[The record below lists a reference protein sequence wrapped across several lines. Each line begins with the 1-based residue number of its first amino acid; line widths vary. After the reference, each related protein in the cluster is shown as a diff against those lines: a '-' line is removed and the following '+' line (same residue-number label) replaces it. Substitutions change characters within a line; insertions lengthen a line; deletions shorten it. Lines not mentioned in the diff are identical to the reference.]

1 MKDELRKLKSIR
13 SKIASLVIACT
24 AVAAVAVSVIS
35 FAYSNT
41 IIKDDSTEI
50 INDSCV
56 KTAADIDAYLMR
68 IEQSVDT
75 LADYALA
82 NLTDLD
88 AFKSSDEYVDRYTD
102 VIAPVLLSAAEHT
115 NGAMSAYIRYNPDFA
130 YPTSGMFYMRSSADK
145 PYDIVPNTD
154 FSVYEKTDL
163 NHVGWYYIPVNNGKP
178 TWMSP
183 YFNDNVKVYMI
194 SYVVPLFKNGES
206 IGILGMDINFS
217 VIEEIAN
224 IEMLYDGAESFI
236 IDDSNQILYHKNI
249 EYGTMLE
256 DLDPDGGTKA
266 ICDSLIDKTGKDLI
280 DMSYGGQDYLSSYK
294 LLRNDMTMIVAVPS
308 DKVNLRRNELFIS
321 ILAASLVII
330 IIAAVIAFVMVSN
343 ISRPIAQ
350 LTDTA
355 KRIAEGDLNAV
366 LNVKSKDE
374 IGDLAEN
381 FSLTVKKLHNYVDYI
396 NEISSVLNEI
406 AVGNLNFELT
416 KDYAGDFEKI
426 KNSLLNISATL
437 NQTISDIR
445 TAAEQVSAGS
455 EQVSM
460 GAQSLAQ
467 SSTEQTTSI
476 QSLSMSIENLTQDV
490 TQNNESIQGAFR
502 AMETA
507 AESINA
513 SSRDMNE
520 MHSAMNAISEASE
533 KISDIVKT
541 VDDIASQTNIL
552 AINAAIEA
560 ARAGEAGSGFA
571 VVAGE
576 IQTLASRT
584 TSATNEI
591 NNLVDNVMSTVK
603 NGRQISEKADSSIKD
618 VAGTAET
625 VKSALSDIAESS
637 KKQSLSIENINTNIQ
652 QINSVVQNNSATAE
666 ESAAASEE
674 MNSQAQLLHKRIGIF
689 KLRK

>member
-1 MKDELRKLKSIR
+1 MITLRSIK
-13 SKIASLVIACT
+13 SKIAALVIACT
-24 AVAAVAVSVIS
+24 TAAAVAVSVIS
-35 FAYSNT
+35 FANSNAL
-41 IIKDDSTEI
+41 IKDDSTEI

-75 LADYALA
+75 LADYAIA
-82 NLTDLD
+82 NLTDFE
-88 AFKSSDEYVDRYTD
+88 AFKSSDEYVDQYTD
-102 VIAPVLLSAAEHT
+102 TIAPVLLSAAQHT

-130 YPTSGMFYMRSSADK
+130 YPTSGMFYMRNSAND
-145 PYDIVPNTD
+145 PYLVVPNTD

-163 NHVGWYYIPVNNGKP
+163 NHVGWYYIPVNNGEP

-206 IGILGMDINFS
+206 VGILGMDINFS
-217 VIEEIAN
+217 VIEEIAD
-224 IEMLYDGAESFI
+224 IKMLYDDAEAFI
-236 IDDSNQILYHKNI
+236 IDDGNQILYHKNI
-249 EYGTMLE
+249 EYGTMLNE
-256 DLDPDGGTKA
+256 LDPDGGTKA
-266 ICDSLIDKTGKDLI
+266 LCDSLVEKTGSELI
-280 DMSYGGQDYLSSYK
+280 EMSYGGREYLSSYQ
-294 LLRNDMTMIVAVPS
+294 LLRNDMTIIAAVPA

-330 IIAAVIAFVMVSN
+330 VIAAVVAFIMVSN

-350 LTDTA
+350 LTETA
-355 KRIAEGDLNAV
+355 KKIAEGDLNAS
-366 LNVKSKDE
+366 LNVNSRDE
-374 IGDLAEN
+374 IGVLAEN
-381 FSLTVKKLHNYVDYI
+381 FSSTVSKLHDYVDYI
-396 NEISSVLNEI
+396 TEISSVLNEI
-406 AVGNLNFELT
+406 AVGNLAFELT
-416 KDYAGDFEKI
+416 KDYAGDFSRI
-426 KNSLLNISATL
+426 KDSLLNISDTL
-437 NQTISDIR
+437 NHTISDISS
-445 TAAEQVSAGS
+445 AAEQVSSGS

-476 QSLSMSIENLTQDV
+476 QALSLSIENLTADV
-490 TQNNESIQGAFR
+490 TQNNESIHGAFQ

-507 AESINA
+507 AASINA
-513 SSRDMNE
+513 SSKDMND

-533 KISDIVKT
+533 KISDIVRT

-576 IQTLASRT
+576 IQTLASST
-584 TSATNEI
+584 TAATNEI

-603 NGRQISEKADSSIKD
+603 NGREISEKADRSIRE
-618 VAGTAET
+618 VAGTAEV
-625 VKSALSDIAESS
+625 VKTALSDIADSS
-637 KKQSLSIENINTNIQ
+637 EKQSLSIEDINTNIQ
-652 QINSVVQNNSATAE
+652 QISSVVQNNSATAE

-674 MNSQAQLLHKRIGIF
+674 MNSQAQMLHKRISIF

>member
-1 MKDELRKLKSIR
+1 MKNLKSIKA
-13 SKIASLVIACT
+13 KIALLVIACT
-24 AVAAVAVSVIS
+24 TVAAAAISVIS
-35 FAYSNT
+35 FANSNAL
-41 IIKDDSTEI
+41 IKDDSTEI

-82 NLTDLD
+82 NLTDFD
-88 AFKSSDEYVDRYTD
+88 AFKSSDEYVDQYTD
-102 VIAPVLLSAAEHT
+102 TIAPVLLSAAQHT
-115 NGAMSAYIRYNPDFA
+115 DGAMSAYIRYNPDFA
-130 YPTSGMFYMRSSADK
+130 YPTSGMFYMRNSAKD
-145 PYDIVPNTD
+145 PYLVVPNTD
-154 FSVYEKTDL
+154 FSVFEKTDL

-194 SYVVPLFKNGES
+194 SYVVPLFKDGES
-206 IGILGMDINFS
+206 VGILGMDINFS
-217 VIEEIAN
+217 VIEEIAD
-224 IEMLYDGAESFI
+224 IEMLYDDTETFI
-236 IDDSNQILYHKNI
+236 IDDGNQILYHKNI

-266 ICDSLIDKTGKDLI
+266 ICDSLVEKTGSELI
-280 DMSYGGQDYLSSYK
+280 EMSYGGQEYLSSYQ
-294 LLRNDMTMIVAVPS
+294 LLRNDMTIIVSSPY
-308 DKVNLRRNELFIS
+308 DRVNMRRNELFVSTI
-321 ILAASLVII
+321 AASVLVIV
-330 IIAAVIAFVMVSN
+330 IAAVIALIMVSN

-350 LTDTA
+350 LTETA
-355 KRIAEGDLNAV
+355 KKIAEGDLSAT
-366 LNVKSKDE
+366 LNVKSNDE
-374 IGDLAEN
+374 IGVLAEN
-381 FSLTVKKLHNYVDYI
+381 FSRTVTKLHNYVEYI
-396 NEISSVLNEI
+396 NEISGVLDEI

-416 KDYAGDFEKI
+416 KDYAGDFAKV
-426 KNSLLNISATL
+426 KTALVNISDTL
-437 NQTISDIR
+437 NRTISDISS
-445 TAAEQVSAGS
+445 AAEQVSAGS
-455 EQVSM
+455 EQVAM

-476 QSLSMSIENLTQDV
+476 QTLSMSIDNLTQDV
-490 TQNNESIQGAFR
+490 AQNNESIHGAFQ
-502 AMETA
+502 AMEAA
-507 AESINA
+507 AEGITA

-520 MHSAMNAISEASE
+520 MHYAMNAISEASE

-576 IQTLASRT
+576 IQTLAART

-591 NNLVDNVMSTVK
+591 NSLVDNVMSTVK
-603 NGRQISEKADSSIKD
+603 SGRQISEKADNSIKE
-618 VAGTAET
+618 VAGTAEI
-625 VKSALSDIAESS
+625 VKTALGEISDSS
-637 KKQSLSIENINTNIQ
+637 EKQSLSIENINTSVQ
-652 QINSVVQNNSATAE
+652 QISSVVQNNSATAE

-674 MNSQAQLLHKRIGIF
+674 MNSQAQLLHKRISIF
-689 KLRK
+689 KFRKNS